1 MDLPQISIFQLA
13 ECAAVDG
20 IGVIRAEAL
29 HIKPVGPASDL
40 LVGRK
45 GQPDGSM
52 RLFGREQQLRG
63 GQDLRHAR
71 LVVRAEQ
78 RRAVGDDQALADG
91 IFQLRVFRRGKHDV
105 FLFVQHHVAAVIG
118 LCDARA
124 DVLAGGVG
132 RGVHVG
138 DEAIDGDFF
147 VTVRRHGAVDVAV
160 LIDVR
165 VGNAHV
171 LHLADKLLRKR
182 KLPRGGR
189 AGLGGFV
196 RGRGIGNELQKAF
209 NDCHVCVLLCV
220 SIGKCFRRQ
229 TRARWSRAGHT
240 AYRAAAG
247 SAPRPSGRSGR
258 APQ

>member
-1 MDLPQISIFQLA
+1 
-13 ECAAVDG
+13 
-20 IGVIRAEAL
+20 
-29 HIKPVGPASDL
+29 
-40 LVGRK
+40 
-45 GQPDGSM
+45 M
-52 RLFGREQQLRG
+52 RLFGCKQQLRG

-78 RRAVGDDQALADG
+78 RRAVRDDQALADRV
-91 IFQLRVFRRGKHDV
+91 FQLRVFLRRKHDV
-105 FLFVQHHVAAVIG
+105 LLFVQDNIAAVVR
-118 LCDARA
+118 LCDACA

-132 RGVHVG
+132 RGIHVG

-189 AGLGGFV
+189 ARLGRFV